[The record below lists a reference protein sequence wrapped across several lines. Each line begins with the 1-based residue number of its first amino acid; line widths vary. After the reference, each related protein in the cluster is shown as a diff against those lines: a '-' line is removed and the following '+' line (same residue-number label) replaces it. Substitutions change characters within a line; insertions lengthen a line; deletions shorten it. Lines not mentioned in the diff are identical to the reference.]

1 MRTLTE
7 HGTRV
12 RRGSA
17 VLSAALALLLSWIAP
32 RAQAQEGPRPMLD
45 GHRFVSTDIVPD
57 AFVRSY
63 VRNSLGYTMTSEFDY
78 PAIIVGGDTLL
89 ALDGSLAY
97 ALLGMEYQ
105 HALRDWIGIRV
116 GLGMRT
122 RLGTQMSSLVS
133 EGVNVTTGL
142 ELGWLVRL
150 RETTR
155 TSLVGTLDVTRQTLT
170 LIDVRQFTEDVI
182 DGDPDPSLIDNVP
195 MVRST
200 AGLRFA
206 WAVSRPVGV
215 TLLAEGSYGESPR
228 RDEADSWENGF
239 GASVD
244 FDGAA
249 AWEVPIGLVL
259 AYRQTSLPVLTT
271 AENGSVRQTLLR
283 IAYTGKTDFLIAL
296 DVTGVL
302 DRENREAESV
312 WAGGA
317 AFSLRYYF

>member
-1 MRTLTE
+1 MTPDPHNGPCRPAIAGCL
-7 HGTRV
+7 
-12 RRGSA
+12 
-17 VLSAALALLLSWIAP
+17 ALALLWIAP
-32 RAQAQEGPRPMLD
+32 AALAQEGPRPALD
-45 GHRFVSTDIVPD
+45 GHTFVSTDIVPD
-57 AFVRSY
+57 AFVRTY

-78 PAIIVGGDTLL
+78 PAIVVGGDTLL

-105 HALRDWIGIRV
+105 HAIRDWIAVRV

-133 EGVNVTTGL
+133 EGVNVTTGI
-142 ELGWLVRL
+142 ELGWLVRI
-150 RETTR
+150 RETSR
-155 TSLVGTLDVTRQTLT
+155 TSLAGSLDVSRQTLT
-170 LIDVRQFTEDVI
+170 LIDLRQFTEDVI
-182 DGDPDPSLIDNVP
+182 DGNPDPSLIDNVP
-195 MVRST
+195 TVRST

-206 WAVSRPVGV
+206 WAISQTFGV
-215 TLLAEGSYGESPR
+215 TVLAEGSYGESPR

-244 FDGAA
+244 LDGGAA
-249 AWEVPIGLVL
+249 WGVPIGLVL

-271 AENGSVRQTLLR
+271 SDNGSVRQTLLR
-283 IAYTGKTDFLIAL
+283 IAYTGKSDFLIAL

-302 DRENREAESV
+302 DRENREADSV

>member
-1 MRTLTE
+1 MPNL
-7 HGTRV
+7 RV
-12 RRGSA
+12 D
-17 VLSAALALLLSWIAP
+17 LSRFQPALATCLALTLLWFAP
-32 RAQAQEGPRPMLD
+32 TALAQEEPRPALY
-45 GHRFVSTDIVPD
+45 GHRFVSTDLVPD
-57 AFVRSY
+57 AFVRTY

-78 PAIIVGGDTLL
+78 PAIVVGGDTLV

-105 HALRDWIGIRV
+105 HAIRDWIAVRV
-116 GLGMRT
+116 GLGLRT

-133 EGVNVTTGL
+133 EGVNVTSGI

-150 RETTR
+150 HEGSRS
-155 TSLVGTLDVTRQTLT
+155 SLAGSLDVTRQTLT
-170 LIDVRQFTEDVI
+170 LIDLRQFTEDVI

-195 MVRST
+195 TVRYT
-200 AGLRFA
+200 GGLRFA
-206 WAVSRPVGV
+206 YALSRTFGV

-228 RDEADSWENGF
+228 RDEVDSWENGF

-244 FDGAA
+244 LDGVA
-249 AWEVPIGLVL
+249 AWDVPIGLVL

-271 AENGSVRQTLLR
+271 SDNGNVRQTLLR
-283 IAYTGKTDFLIAL
+283 IAYTGESDFLIAV
-296 DVTGVL
+296 DITGVL
-302 DRENREAESV
+302 DRENLEADSV